1 MPAMCWC
8 ALHAQRV
15 YGLSLSKMM
24 GAASISTANCRSP
37 SSTRPGRGRSLL
49 KSVFGCSKGNSSSNP
64 HRERDRASLS
74 PPRST
79 NTAKGKIKIVKKTVG
94 GDGTFGYTATG
105 PYSFSQSPSITTSS
119 GNGTTTPTYTVI
131 GNSGSYSVTESANA
145 NFTLTSV
152 SCSDGV
158 NTLSNTSFTVPAGKT
173 VTCTFT
179 NTNKTRALFTDTLLC
194 TFDVD
199 SGSLGTQFHL
209 IYTPDNTNHSVWR
222 LNASTPGQYYYNI
235 FNLGSGGSSLSVTLP
250 YPWVTQGAVP
260 IHVYSSVSLASVNG
274 QTCLVPGTELMN
286 FTTPVIN

>member
-1 MPAMCWC
+1 MS
-8 ALHAQRV
+8 V
-15 YGLSLSKMM
+15 VGLIVHEGR
-24 GAASISTANCRSP
+24 GAAVDAAAML
-37 SSTRPGRGRSLL
+37 GEAL
-49 KSVFGCSKGNSSSNP
+49 
-64 HRERDRASLS
+64 RAEDVAVVAAGDAGAEPLDL
-74 PPRST
+74 
-79 NTAKGKIKIVKKTVG
+79 VVTVG
-94 GDGTFGYTATG
+94 GDGTFGHTATG

-209 IYTPDNTNHSVWR
+209 IYTPDNTNHSV
-222 LNASTPGQYYYNI
+222 
-235 FNLGSGGSSLSVTLP
+235 
-250 YPWVTQGAVP
+250 
-260 IHVYSSVSLASVNG
+260 
-274 QTCLVPGTELMN
+274 
-286 FTTPVIN
+286 